1 MSKLNSAIFTEI
13 ILVVFG
19 DFILDKMSMLF
30 HVSAPFITIG
40 RVIRIIVPAGVVF
53 ITLALMYYV
62 IPSHRLSFNSV
73 LPGALFSTVFWM
85 GSSWLFSIYVARF
98 GRYSV
103 YYGSLGGVI
112 ILMIWIFIS
121 SITLL
126 MGSEVNALVEHTKK
140 MENLQKSRNK
150 STQK

>member
-53 ITLALMYYV
+53 ITLALMYFV
-62 IPSHRLSFNSV
+62 IPSHRLSLIVCFPEPCSLQFFGWEVHGCFLFMLLDSV
-73 LPGALFSTVFWM
+73 DIL
-85 GSSWLFSIYVARF
+85 SIMEAWVASL
-98 GRYSV
+98 YS
-103 YYGSLGGVI
+103 
-112 ILMIWIFIS
+112 
-121 SITLL
+121 
-126 MGSEVNALVEHTKK
+126 
-140 MENLQKSRNK
+140 
-150 STQK
+150 